1 MMKKSLR
8 IFSTIMLA
16 TAISASSMLTAYA
29 NPSCVLMRF
38 TDDTRYDRVESAAT
52 LSDLVMEKLLNSGKF
67 NFKETKVIDKN
78 LEKLL
83 YDEKTAVFQNAKY
96 AMNYGD
102 YNTLFEGRGFNEQW
116 AQSIASAR
124 VGQIVSPSIVGNI
137 GRQHNADYLIQG
149 TILNLGTGDWMDNKL
164 ANAAQYANTAMGIM
178 GGTGA
183 ANMLGPLGPLASLAG
198 SVSVKKTGVGVQA
211 DLRLIKVSTGEV
223 VWQKDVIGK
232 DIQKQIS
239 LFGGIKIGSD
249 KLNNEMYY
257 KAMDSTAQLIA
268 DALIADADAGKL
280 FVK

>member
-1 MMKKSLR
+1 MRKSLKVLVSTMVTLV
-8 IFSTIMLA
+8 FSSTV
-16 TAISASSMLTAYA
+16 TLTAFA

-83 YDEKTAVFQNAKY
+83 YDEKAAVFQNARY

-102 YNTLFEGRGFNEQW
+102 YNTLFEGQGFNEKW

-124 VGQIVSPSIVGNI
+124 LGQIVSPVIVSSI
-137 GRQHNADYLIQG
+137 GRQHNAEYLIQG
-149 TILNLGTGDWMDNKL
+149 TILNLGSGDWMENKI
-164 ANAAQYANTAMGIM
+164 ADAAQYANTAMSMM
-178 GGTGA
+178 GGSGA
-183 ANMLGPLGPLASLAG
+183 ANMMGPLGPLSSLA
-198 SVSVKKTGVGVQA
+198 SSINVKKTGIGVQA
-211 DLRLIKVSTGEV
+211 DLKVIKVSTGEV
-223 VWQKDVIGK
+223 IWQKEVVGK
-232 DIQKQIS
+232 DTQKQIS

-249 KLNNEMYY
+249 KLNNDMYY
-257 KAMDSTAQLIA
+257 KAMENTAQIIA
-268 DALIADADAGKL
+268 DTLITDADAGEI

>member
-1 MMKKSLR
+1 MRKSLKVLASTMVTLV
-8 IFSTIMLA
+8 FS
-16 TAISASSMLTAYA
+16 SAVTLTAFA

-83 YDEKTAVFQNAKY
+83 YDEKAAVFQNARY

-102 YNTLFEGRGFNEQW
+102 YNTLFEGQGFNEKW

-124 VGQIVSPSIVGNI
+124 LGQIVSPVIVSSI
-137 GRQHNADYLIQG
+137 GRQHNAEYLIQG
-149 TILNLGTGDWMDNKL
+149 TILNLGSGDWMENKI
-164 ANAAQYANTAMGIM
+164 ADAAQYANTAMSMM
-178 GGTGA
+178 GGSGA
-183 ANMLGPLGPLASLAG
+183 ANMMGPLGPLSSLA
-198 SVSVKKTGVGVQA
+198 SSINVKKTGIGVQA
-211 DLRLIKVSTGEV
+211 DLKVIKASTGEV
-223 VWQKDVIGK
+223 IWQKEVVGK
-232 DIQKQIS
+232 DTQKQIS

-249 KLNNEMYY
+249 KLNNDMYY
-257 KAMDSTAQLIA
+257 KAMENTAQIIA
-268 DALIADADAGKL
+268 DTLITDADAGEM

>member
-1 MMKKSLR
+1 MRKSLKVLASTMVTLV
-8 IFSTIMLA
+8 FSSTV
-16 TAISASSMLTAYA
+16 TLTAFA

-83 YDEKTAVFQNAKY
+83 YDEKAAVFQNARY

-102 YNTLFEGRGFNEQW
+102 YNTLFEGQGFNEKW

-124 VGQIVSPSIVGNI
+124 LGQIVSPVIVSSI
-137 GRQHNADYLIQG
+137 GRQHNAEYLIQG
-149 TILNLGTGDWMDNKL
+149 TILNLGSGDWMENKI
-164 ANAAQYANTAMGIM
+164 ADAAQYANTAMSMM
-178 GGTGA
+178 GGSGA
-183 ANMLGPLGPLASLAG
+183 ANMMGPLGPLSSLA
-198 SVSVKKTGVGVQA
+198 SSINVKKTGIGVHA
-211 DLRLIKVSTGEV
+211 DLKVIKVSTGEV
-223 VWQKDVIGK
+223 IWQKEVVGK
-232 DIQKQIS
+232 DTQKQIS

-249 KLNNEMYY
+249 KLNNDMYY
-257 KAMDSTAQLIA
+257 KAMENTAQIIA
-268 DALIADADAGKL
+268 DTLITDADAGEI

>member
-1 MMKKSLR
+1 MRKSLKVLASTMAALL
-8 IFSTIMLA
+8 FSSTV
-16 TAISASSMLTAYA
+16 TLTAFA

-83 YDEKTAVFQNAKY
+83 YDEKAAVFQNARY

-102 YNTLFEGRGFNEQW
+102 YNTLFEGQGFNEKW

-124 VGQIVSPSIVGNI
+124 LGQIVSPVIVSSI
-137 GRQHNADYLIQG
+137 GRQHNAEYLIQG
-149 TILNLGTGDWMDNKL
+149 TILNLGSGDWMENKI
-164 ANAAQYANTAMGIM
+164 ADAAQYANTAMSMM
-178 GGTGA
+178 GGSGA
-183 ANMLGPLGPLASLAG
+183 ANMMGPLGPLSSLA
-198 SVSVKKTGVGVQA
+198 SSINVKKTGIGVQA
-211 DLRLIKVSTGEV
+211 DLKVIKVSTGEV
-223 VWQKDVIGK
+223 IWQKEVVGK
-232 DIQKQIS
+232 DTQKQIS

-249 KLNNEMYY
+249 KLNNDMYY
-257 KAMDSTAQLIA
+257 KAMENTAQIIA
-268 DALIADADAGKL
+268 DTLITDADAGEI

>member
-1 MMKKSLR
+1 MRNSLKVLASTMVTLV
-8 IFSTIMLA
+8 FSSTV
-16 TAISASSMLTAYA
+16 TLTAFA

-83 YDEKTAVFQNAKY
+83 YDEKAAVFQNARY

-102 YNTLFEGRGFNEQW
+102 YNTLFEGQGFNEKW

-124 VGQIVSPSIVGNI
+124 LGQIVSPVIVSSI
-137 GRQHNADYLIQG
+137 GRQHNAEYLIQG
-149 TILNLGTGDWMDNKL
+149 TILNLGSGDWMENKI
-164 ANAAQYANTAMGIM
+164 ADAAQYANTAMSMM
-178 GGTGA
+178 GGSGA
-183 ANMLGPLGPLASLAG
+183 ANMMGPLGPLSSLA
-198 SVSVKKTGVGVQA
+198 SSINVKKTGIGVQA
-211 DLRLIKVSTGEV
+211 DLKVIKVSTGEV
-223 VWQKDVIGK
+223 IWQKEVVGK
-232 DIQKQIS
+232 DTQKQIS

-249 KLNNEMYY
+249 KLNNDMYY
-257 KAMDSTAQLIA
+257 KAMENTAQIIA
-268 DALIADADAGKL
+268 DTLITDADAGEI

>member
-1 MMKKSLR
+1 MRKSLKVLASTMATLL
-8 IFSTIMLA
+8 FS
-16 TAISASSMLTAYA
+16 SAVTLTAFA

-83 YDEKTAVFQNAKY
+83 YDEKAAVFQNARY

-102 YNTLFEGRGFNEQW
+102 YNTLFEGQGFNEKW

-124 VGQIVSPSIVGNI
+124 LGQIVSPAIVSSI
-137 GRQHNADYLIQG
+137 GRQHNAEYLIQG
-149 TILNLGTGDWMDNKL
+149 TILNLGSGDWMENKI
-164 ANAAQYANTAMGIM
+164 ADAAQYANTAMSMM
-178 GGTGA
+178 GGSGA
-183 ANMLGPLGPLASLAG
+183 ANMMGPLGPLSSLA
-198 SVSVKKTGVGVQA
+198 SSINVKKTGIGVQA
-211 DLRLIKVSTGEV
+211 DLKVIKVSTGEV
-223 VWQKDVIGK
+223 IWQKEVVGK
-232 DIQKQIS
+232 DTQKQIS

-249 KLNNEMYY
+249 KLNNDMYY
-257 KAMDSTAQLIA
+257 KAMENTAQIIA
-268 DALIADADAGKL
+268 DTLITDADAGEI

>member
-1 MMKKSLR
+1 MKKGIR
-8 IFSTIMLA
+8 IFSTIVLA
-16 TAISASSMLTAYA
+16 ATVSAASMVTAYA

-38 TDDTRYDRVESAAT
+38 TDDTRYDRVESAPT

-83 YDEKTAVFQNAKY
+83 YDEKTAVFQNARY

-102 YNTLFEGRGFNEQW
+102 YNTLFEGQGFNEAW

-124 VGQIVSPSIVGNI
+124 VGQIVSPSIVGSI
-137 GRQHNADYLIQG
+137 GRQHNAEYLIQG
-149 TILNLGTGDWMDNKL
+149 TIINLGTGDWVDNKL
-164 ANAAQYANTAMGIM
+164 ANAAQYANSAMGIM
-178 GGTGA
+178 GGAGA

-198 SVSVKKTGVGVQA
+198 SVSVKKTGVAVQA
-211 DLRLIKVSTGEV
+211 DLKLIKVSTGEV
-223 VWQKDVIGK
+223 VWQKEVVGK
-232 DIQKQIS
+232 DMQKQIS

-257 KAMDSTAQLIA
+257 KAMDNTAQIIA
-268 DALIADADAGKL
+268 DALIADADAGKM

>member
-1 MMKKSLR
+1 MRKSLKVLASTMVTLV
-8 IFSTIMLA
+8 FS
-16 TAISASSMLTAYA
+16 SAVTLTAFA

-83 YDEKTAVFQNAKY
+83 YDEKAAVFQNARY

-102 YNTLFEGRGFNEQW
+102 YNTLFEGQGFNEKW

-124 VGQIVSPSIVGNI
+124 LGQIVSPAIVSSI
-137 GRQHNADYLIQG
+137 GRQHNAEYLIQG
-149 TILNLGTGDWMDNKL
+149 TILNLGSGDWMENKI
-164 ANAAQYANTAMGIM
+164 ADAAQYANTAMSMM
-178 GGTGA
+178 GGSGA
-183 ANMLGPLGPLASLAG
+183 ANMMGPLGPLSSLA
-198 SVSVKKTGVGVQA
+198 SSINVKKTGIGVQA
-211 DLRLIKVSTGEV
+211 DLKVIKVSTGEV
-223 VWQKDVIGK
+223 IWQKEVVGK
-232 DIQKQIS
+232 DTQKQIS

-249 KLNNEMYY
+249 KLNNDMYY
-257 KAMDSTAQLIA
+257 KAMENTAQIIA
-268 DALIADADAGKL
+268 DTLITDADAGEI

>member
-1 MMKKSLR
+1 MKIGVR
-8 IFSTIMLA
+8 IFSVMLM
-16 TAISASSMLTAYA
+16 TASISVTSMLPAFA

-96 AMNYGD
+96 AMSYGD
-102 YNTLFEGRGFNEQW
+102 YNTLFEGQGFNDKW

-124 VGQIVSPSIVGNI
+124 VGQIVSPSIVGGI
-137 GRQHNADYLIQG
+137 GRQHNAEYLIQG
-149 TILNLGTGDWMDNKL
+149 TIINLGTGDWMDNKL
-164 ANAAQYANTAMGIM
+164 ANAVQYANSAMGLM
-178 GGTGA
+178 GGSGA

-211 DLRLIKVSTGEV
+211 DMKLIKASTGEV
-223 VWQKDVIGK
+223 VWQKEVVGK
-232 DIQKQIS
+232 DIQKQIA
-239 LFGGIKIGSD
+239 LFGSIKIGSD
-249 KLNNEMYY
+249 KLSNEMYY
-257 KAMDSTAQLIA
+257 KAMDATAQLIA
-268 DALIADADAGKL
+268 DALVADADAGKM

>member
-1 MMKKSLR
+1 MRKSLKVLASTMVTLV
-8 IFSTIMLA
+8 FSSTV
-16 TAISASSMLTAYA
+16 TLTAFA

-83 YDEKTAVFQNAKY
+83 YDEKAAVFQNARY

-102 YNTLFEGRGFNEQW
+102 YNTLFEGQGFNEKW

-124 VGQIVSPSIVGNI
+124 LGQTVSPDIVSSI
-137 GRQHNADYLIQG
+137 GRQHNAEYLIQG
-149 TILNLGTGDWMDNKL
+149 TILNLGSGDWMENKI
-164 ANAAQYANTAMGIM
+164 ADAAQYANTAMSMM
-178 GGTGA
+178 GGSGA
-183 ANMLGPLGPLASLAG
+183 ANMMGPLGPLSSLA
-198 SVSVKKTGVGVQA
+198 SSINVKKTGIGVQA
-211 DLRLIKVSTGEV
+211 DLKVIKVSTGEV
-223 VWQKDVIGK
+223 IWQKEVVGK
-232 DIQKQIS
+232 DTQKQIS

-249 KLNNEMYY
+249 KLNNDMYY
-257 KAMDSTAQLIA
+257 KAMENTAQIIA
-268 DALIADADAGKL
+268 DTFITDADAGEI